1 MKDDPD
7 IRPLASRDLREAAA
21 LHLRAFPDSA
31 LTALG
36 PESVR
41 RYYEWQLTGP
51 HETTALGVW
60 HDGALAGFCFGGLFR
75 GAMSGFLRQNRLHL
89 ALRVATHPWLLANP
103 LFRERLTSGL
113 RILRRFSRPPAPP
126 SPAAPKPRR
135 FGILSIAVDPRLHGH
150 GLGKRL
156 MQAAELRA
164 REQAFPEMQLTVAP
178 ENQQAIRFYE
188 SLGWRKH
195 PAGAEW
201 TGEMRKTLSDA
212 QDDG

>member
-7 IRPLASRDLREAAA
+7 IRPLAARDLREAAA

-60 HDGALAGFCFGGLFR
+60 HDGALAGFCFGGHFR
-75 GAMSGFLRQNRLHL
+75 GAMSGFLRRNRLHL
-89 ALRVATHPWLLANP
+89 AVRVATHPWLLANP

-113 RILRRFSRPPAPP
+113 RILRRFARPPAPP
-126 SPAAPKPRR
+126 AANPQPKPRR
-135 FGILSIAVDPRLHGH
+135 FGILSIAVDPRLHGL

-156 MQAAELRA
+156 MQEAEACA
-164 REQAFPEMQLTVAP
+164 RRQAFPEMQLTVHPDNA
-178 ENQQAIRFYE
+178 QAIRFYE
-188 SLGWRKH
+188 GLGWQKH
-195 PAGAEW
+195 PAGAAW
-201 TGEMRKTLSDA
+201 TGEMRKSL
-212 QDDG
+212 